1 MEQIKW
7 VEGTVGKGIENSLS
21 KGREVG
27 RQGPV
32 GRVGHVTM
40 AKNQFLGPEARAL
53 DPSPP
58 FTHQRTAGNSCD
70 STSPHFPR
78 QYDGANDTFTL
89 QGCPDS
95 K

>member
-40 AKNQFLGPEARAL
+40 AKNQFLGPEARVL

-58 FTHQRTAGNSCD
+58 FTHQLTSGNSCD